1 MQNIEWKFLILLNT
15 KKMKVYLDREIKSSV
30 ERAQRERER
39 ERASRERGREGG
51 PVGGREKPSTIWA
64 VSPEPYVGLEL
75 RNPEIMP

>member
-30 ERAQRERER
+30 ERAQRERE
-39 ERASRERGREGG
+39 SGGRGMEGG
-51 PVGGREKPSTIWA
+51 MVGGREKPSTIWA

>member
-15 KKMKVYLDREIKSSV
+15 KKMKVYLDGEIKRSV
-30 ERAQRERER
+30 ERAERQRERER
-39 ERASRERGREGG
+39 EREGM
-51 PVGGREKPSTIWA
+51 VGGREKPSTIWA